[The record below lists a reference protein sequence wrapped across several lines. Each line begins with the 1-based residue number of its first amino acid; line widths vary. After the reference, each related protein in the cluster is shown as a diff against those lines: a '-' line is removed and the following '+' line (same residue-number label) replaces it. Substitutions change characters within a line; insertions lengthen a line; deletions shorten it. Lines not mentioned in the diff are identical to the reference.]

1 MIRAL
6 IDIMAAP
13 QLDQSAFSNLE
24 QFDSLAGRNA
34 QTAFQ
39 QMDRE

>member
-13 QLDQSAFSNLE
+13 QVDHSAFSSLE
-24 QFDSLAGRNA
+24 QFDSLAGRKA

-39 QMDRE
+39 QMDWE

>member
-13 QLDQSAFSNLE
+13 QADQLAFSNLE
-24 QFDSLAGRNA
+24 QFDCLAGRNA
-34 QTAFQ
+34 QNAF
-39 QMDRE
+39 